1 MEITHKELN
10 ITTTDIAICENKKV
24 LLQWK
29 SVILNDITVME
40 AQIEKAKTKIVHG
53 DSTVNKEWY
62 AAVRHKRDLYKT
74 LNQNIENRL
83 AILNELKELSFERA
97 VIEILKMHYPTLW
110 KEVVEEAKIYQEQMM
125 L

>member
-10 ITTTDIAICENKKV
+10 INTTDIALCDDKKT

-29 SVILNDITVME
+29 SVILNDITVMDS
-40 AQIEKAKTKIVHG
+40 QIDKAKNKIIRAENV
-53 DSTVNKEWY
+53 SKEWY
-62 AAVRHKRDLYKT
+62 ASVRFKRDLYKT
-74 LNQNIENRL
+74 LNQNIENKL

-110 KEVVEEAKIYQEQMM
+110 KDVVEEAKIYQQQMM